1 MNLIDIP
8 RVGEKTLATLTSHNI
23 TTIDELIRY
32 YPRTHRE
39 YLFKSTNSINPGDW
53 VILIGTISRPIS
65 RHTTHTTTQ
74 FATFR
79 PACADRETPERG
91 GGQLT
96 LRWFNSPFITRSV
109 SPSATYQVKGKIEVF
124 NNTYQIVNP
133 ELKILH
139 TDHSTLNTEIL
150 PIYTPLGTL
159 KSGHLRNLI
168 KGALAIFEINDPL
181 SLEIQAKFNLI
192 DLPTALFH
200 IHFPP
205 TLEDLE
211 AAKHRLGFDELYDL
225 QLQAESNRELTKVK
239 TDPLH
244 IDTDLLNRW
253 IADLPFSPTT
263 SQSTAITEITADLSR
278 PIAMHRLL
286 QGEVGSGKTIVA
298 AASALAA
305 HSSGHQTLI
314 LAPTQILAEQLYA
327 AITELLPTTITTS
340 LLTSS
345 SKGDTLAN
353 IVVGTQALLQ
363 KNLLFGKIGL
373 VIIDEQHRFG
383 VEQRLLLTKL
393 HPAPH
398 FLMMTAT
405 PIPRT
410 LAMSLFAGLDISYL
424 HELPKNRLPIK
435 TFYVSELKRRS
446 AYDWVKQEI
455 TTNDNRAFVVSPL
468 IDIALDEE
476 GNEKKSLQS
485 LELELKTN
493 FPNMQIDIMHG
504 RMKANE
510 KTEHLRAFRDGMT
523 HILVATSMI
532 EVGIDIPTAN
542 IIVIEDAERFG
553 LSQLHQLRGRVGR
566 GGKQGYCLVVS
577 KSTTG
582 KAKERLAYF
591 VKESSGEKLAE
602 YDLQS
607 RGAGELY
614 GTAQHGFFKLRFASL
629 SDESLLRQTL
639 EAVKITHI

>member
-1 MNLIDIP
+1 MNLIDLAG
-8 RVGEKTLATLTSHNI
+8 VGEKTLATLTSHNLN
-23 TTIDELIRY
+23 TVEDLIRY
-32 YPRTHRE
+32 YPRTYRH
-39 YLFKSTNSINPGDW
+39 YHAKTSATISPGDW
-53 VILIGTISRPIS
+53 VSLMGTVSRPIS
-65 RHTTHTTTQ
+65 KHTSHTTTQ
-74 FATFR
+74 FATFKD
-79 PACADRETPERG
+79 AS
-91 GGQLT
+91 GQLT

-109 SPSATYQVKGKIEVF
+109 SQSANYQVRGKIEVF
-124 NNTYQIVNP
+124 NNTYQIVAP
-133 ELKILH
+133 ELKIVNCNL
-139 TDHSTLNTEIL
+139 EIKQPEIV

-159 KSGHLRNLI
+159 KSGHLRNI
-168 KGALAIFEINDPL
+168 IRSALEVYTVTDPL

-192 DLPTALFH
+192 DLPTALSH

-211 AAKHRLGFDELYDL
+211 AAKRRLGFDELYEL
-225 QLQAESNRELTKVK
+225 QLQAETNRELTKVK
-239 TDPLH
+239 TEPLNWN
-244 IDTDLLNRW
+244 TGLLQNW
-253 IADLPFSPTT
+253 ITNLPFTPTT
-263 SQSTAITEITADLSR
+263 SQSTAISEITADLSR

-305 HSSGHQTLI
+305 HSSGRQTLV
-314 LAPTQILAEQLYA
+314 LAPTQILAEQLHNS
-327 AITELLPTTITTS
+327 LTS
-340 LLTSS
+340 LLPSAISTSLVTADH
-345 SKGDTLAN
+345 KGDTTAN
-353 IVVGTQALLQ
+353 IVIGTQALLQ
-363 KNLLFGKIGL
+363 KNLQFGKIGL

-424 HELPKNRLPIK
+424 RELPKNRLPIK

-455 TTNDNRAFVVSPL
+455 TNNNNRAFVVSPL

-577 KSTTG
+577 KSTTD